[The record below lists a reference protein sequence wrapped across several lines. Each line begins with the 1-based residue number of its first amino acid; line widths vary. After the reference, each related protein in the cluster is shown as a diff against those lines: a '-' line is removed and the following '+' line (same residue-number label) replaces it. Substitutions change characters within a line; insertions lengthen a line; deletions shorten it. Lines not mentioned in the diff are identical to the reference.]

1 MTMPGKPPDFEPLAS
16 TDPVP
21 GDPASVAQLGRRY
34 GNTAYE
40 IQQQAAN
47 LRKLATSATQGWIGK
62 SGTVFAS
69 KAQDLAT
76 RISRA
81 HDRYAA
87 AGQALTRSAT
97 PMDDA
102 QQRAYAAVWKAKQAQ
117 QQMTANAP
125 PIPGTASTT
134 PGPDPAQQARTI
146 RYGEAENDM
155 AAARRQFS
163 AAVGDYTT
171 AVNTAARAISKEL
184 GSDPLKDSWWD
195 ANFGW
200 ISNVFKWVGVAV
212 MALAVI
218 ALILAIP
225 PVGAA
230 LAGILGAGLM
240 GGITATATGL
250 LVTLTV
256 SQTIFDGFAMGT
268 GKESWVP
275 FGMDIVALA
284 TLGTGKA
291 AEAGMKWLAENAAT
305 IGKEVGA
312 ARAGQDAFRARRLPG
327 ILYSVA
333 IRSGLAAGALR
344 LLGAAPAL
352 DAASEAAEKAGS
364 AVTTA
369 VEAADP
375 TIRLALGTMSKD
387 MSQDFAKIKA
397 VEAMVPNVWRI
408 TAAQSAAKAM
418 AGVDGALQW
427 GAFGGSG
434 YFTWHALTAPGA

>member
-1 MTMPGKPPDFEPLAS
+1 
-16 TDPVP
+16 
-21 GDPASVAQLGRRY
+21 
-34 GNTAYE
+34 
-40 IQQQAAN
+40 
-47 LRKLATSATQGWIGK
+47 
-62 SGTVFAS
+62 
-69 KAQDLAT
+69 
-76 RISRA
+76 
-81 HDRYAA
+81 
-87 AGQALTRSAT
+87 
-97 PMDDA
+97 
-102 QQRAYAAVWKAKQAQ
+102 
-117 QQMTANAP
+117 
-125 PIPGTASTT
+125 
-134 PGPDPAQQARTI
+134 
-146 RYGEAENDM
+146 
-155 AAARRQFS
+155 
-163 AAVGDYTT
+163 
-171 AVNTAARAISKEL
+171 
-184 GSDPLKDSWWD
+184 
-195 ANFGW
+195 
-200 ISNVFKWVGVAV
+200 
-212 MALAVI
+212 
-218 ALILAIP
+218 
-225 PVGAA
+225 
-230 LAGILGAGLM
+230 M

-291 AEAGMKWLAENAAT
+291 AEAGMKWLAENAET